1 MLGGGTCF
9 RPGQWEAIEQLVVHR
24 SRVLLVQRTGW
35 GKSLVYFIATKLGRE
50 AGDGPTLLVS
60 PLLSLMRDQQ
70 RMAEAIGVRA
80 QRITSDNKKA
90 WDEVERSIAD
100 NACDLLLIA
109 PERLYNPRFLQDVLP
124 TLRGGIGLLVV
135 DEAHCISDWGHDF
148 RPDYRRIVGISQNLP
163 RDTPVLATTATAN
176 DRVIE
181 DIRGQLGI
189 GLSVLRGPLA
199 RGSLRLQN
207 LRLSD
212 QAERL
217 AWLTENLPK
226 FRGTGIVYCLTIAD
240 TERVAKWL
248 QGRGINAQ
256 SYHGNLDGEKREA
269 LEGALLDNQV
279 TVLVATVALGM
290 GFDKR
295 DLAFVVHFQRPG
307 SVVAYYQQVGRA
319 GRQLDRAYGIL
330 LSGREDDEIVDYFID
345 SAFPPLE
352 TMREILEVLAE
363 GEGLKTREILDRMNI
378 SFRTAERALK
388 LLEVDGAVRRDQ
400 GRLFRTANP
409 WKPDVE
415 RIQRVTELRRRE
427 QAEMQR
433 YVDHPGCLMEFL
445 SRALDDPA
453 SAPCGQCAN
462 CQGRGFSATVSAE
475 LVEQAIQFLRRENVV
490 IEARKRWADNTAI
503 PPEERTENGRAL
515 CYYGDAGWGRLV
527 PAGKYRVGRFEHRLV
542 AAAVELV
549 RERWRPDPPPQWVTA
564 IPSLRHPCLV
574 FDLAQRLAAGLGLP
588 FVAALE
594 RTRAASEQKLME
606 NSSMQARNVQQSLVV
621 RGPLP
626 AGPLLLVDD
635 IVDSRWTMTI
645 AGSLLRRSGSGAVYP
660 FALARATRRGT

>member
-1 MLGGGTCF
+1 MESRAHALLCRMLGGGTCF

-217 AWLTENLPK
+217 AWL
-226 FRGTGIVYCLTIAD
+226 AD
-240 TERVAKWL
+240 R
-248 QGRGINAQ
+248 
-256 SYHGNLDGEKREA
+256 
-269 LEGALLDNQV
+269 
-279 TVLVATVALGM
+279 
-290 GFDKR
+290 
-295 DLAFVVHFQRPG
+295 
-307 SVVAYYQQVGRA
+307 
-319 GRQLDRAYGIL
+319 
-330 LSGREDDEIVDYFID
+330 
-345 SAFPPLE
+345 
-352 TMREILEVLAE
+352 
-363 GEGLKTREILDRMNI
+363 
-378 SFRTAERALK
+378 
-388 LLEVDGAVRRDQ
+388 
-400 GRLFRTANP
+400 
-409 WKPDVE
+409 
-415 RIQRVTELRRRE
+415 
-427 QAEMQR
+427 
-433 YVDHPGCLMEFL
+433 
-445 SRALDDPA
+445 
-453 SAPCGQCAN
+453 
-462 CQGRGFSATVSAE
+462 
-475 LVEQAIQFLRRENVV
+475 
-490 IEARKRWADNTAI
+490 
-503 PPEERTENGRAL
+503 
-515 CYYGDAGWGRLV
+515 
-527 PAGKYRVGRFEHRLV
+527 
-542 AAAVELV
+542 
-549 RERWRPDPPPQWVTA
+549 
-564 IPSLRHPCLV
+564 
-574 FDLAQRLAAGLGLP
+574 
-588 FVAALE
+588 
-594 RTRAASEQKLME
+594 
-606 NSSMQARNVQQSLVV
+606 
-621 RGPLP
+621 
-626 AGPLLLVDD
+626 
-635 IVDSRWTMTI
+635 
-645 AGSLLRRSGSGAVYP
+645 
-660 FALARATRRGT
+660 